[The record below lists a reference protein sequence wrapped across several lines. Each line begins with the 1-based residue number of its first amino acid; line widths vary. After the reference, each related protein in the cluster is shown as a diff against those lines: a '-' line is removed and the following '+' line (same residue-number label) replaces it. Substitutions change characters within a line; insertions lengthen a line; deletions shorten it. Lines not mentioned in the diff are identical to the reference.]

1 MTTYLKPCARLLPIV
16 LLLIIF
22 TLRVNTFNL
31 ENRLPIYK
39 FDAQNNTYFGYSLA
53 IHHEVEAD
61 KKW

>member
-1 MTTYLKPCARLLPIV
+1 MTKTWRMLIV
-16 LLLIIF
+16 LLHLIIF

-39 FDAQNNTYFGYSLA
+39 FDTQNTYFGYSLA

>member
-1 MTTYLKPCARLLPIV
+1 MTTYLKPCVMLLPIV
-16 LLLIIF
+16 LLIIF
-22 TLRVNTFNL
+22 TLQVNTFNL

-53 IHHEVEAD
+53 IHHEVDVD

>member
-1 MTTYLKPCARLLPIV
+1 MTTYLKPYGMLLPII
-16 LLLIIF
+16 LLIIF

-53 IHHEVEAD
+53 IHHEVDVD